1 MKYALKVFY
10 AQTYLNSSRKHSED
24 SNKSARW
31 IIIFKKK
38 FNAVK
43 KSERYDFL
51 NVLLYKTILR
61 YECY

>member
-31 IIIFKKK
+31 IIVLNRNLMQLK
-38 FNAVK
+38 NVK
-43 KSERYDFL
+43 DMTF
-51 NVLLYKTILR
+51 
-61 YECY
+61 

>member
-1 MKYALKVFY
+1 MNYY
-10 AQTYLNSSRKHSED
+10 IE
-24 SNKSARW
+24 
-31 IIIFKKK
+31 KK

-43 KSERYDFL
+43 KCERYDFL